1 VWRCWRE
8 IVVIGGDLVVS
19 VNVRESCTDGCGDN
33 DEYFGR
39 DKEKASSCD
48 NKKRENREALGCFF
62 ATVLNVLREG
72 GMCAGGLSKV

>member
-1 VWRCWRE
+1 MWRCWRE

-19 VNVRESCTDGCGDN
+19 VSVRESCIDGCGDN

-72 GMCAGGLSKV
+72 GMCAEGLSKV